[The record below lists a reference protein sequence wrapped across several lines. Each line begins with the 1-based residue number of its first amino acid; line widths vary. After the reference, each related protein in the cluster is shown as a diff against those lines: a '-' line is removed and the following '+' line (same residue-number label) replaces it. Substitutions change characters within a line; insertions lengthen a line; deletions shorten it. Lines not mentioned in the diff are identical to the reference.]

1 MFLYLHGFK
10 TCRVNILMKVLHHL
24 SQGLKWFLTYSWYFD
39 SALLWCSR
47 KYSYKK
53 MCTWFHFRQQQK
65 MKSFKELHVVKRLQK
80 WCQYLQRQGCISSQI
95 FNVEVPKKRI
105 CTRKFFQKEAK
116 CYKKCYTWY
125 DQKNFHRLR
134 KIWWIRIAYSYIF

>member
-39 SALLWCSR
+39 SALLWCSH

-65 MKSFKELHVVKRLQK
+65 MKSFKELHLSLNACRNGANICRDRVVYLLRFSMWRYQK
-80 WCQYLQRQGCISSQI
+80 KEFVQENFSRRRQSATK
-95 FNVEVPKKRI
+95 NATLDM
-105 CTRKFFQKEAK
+105 TRK
-116 CYKKCYTWY
+116 
-125 DQKNFHRLR
+125 
-134 KIWWIRIAYSYIF
+134 IFIDCEKFGESE